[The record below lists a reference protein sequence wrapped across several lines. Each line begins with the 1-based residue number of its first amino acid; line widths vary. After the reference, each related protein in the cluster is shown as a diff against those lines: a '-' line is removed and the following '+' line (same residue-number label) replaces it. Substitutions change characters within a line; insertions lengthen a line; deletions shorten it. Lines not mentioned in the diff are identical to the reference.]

1 MFLSLIVFIQVNIF
15 IGFINNFS
23 ALIRLFSRYFTDIFG
38 HIFFGIF
45 LLVSLTIFLILSD
58 YFRDILLIFLAI
70 FFSEVLFRDLFPLTC
85 HTNVF

>member
-1 MFLSLIVFIQVNIF
+1 MCDFLLNNSFIDFFVFLSLIVFIQVNIF
-15 IGFINNFS
+15 IGFINN
-23 ALIRLFSRYFTDIFG
+23 
-38 HIFFGIF
+38 
-45 LLVSLTIFLILSD
+45 LILSD